1 MLNDGVGVD
10 RAMGSELL
18 PWPKRLTAPPR
29 RLEELGIS
37 SDEFLHDN
45 VSLGIPSIYFNQT
58 SIFCQFL
65 AY

>member
-18 PWPKRLTAPPR
+18 PWPKRLTTPPP

-37 SDEFLHDN
+37 SDVFLHDN
-45 VSLGIPSIYFNQT
+45 VSLGEYLLSISGLLT
-58 SIFCQFL
+58 GMERL
-65 AY
+65 